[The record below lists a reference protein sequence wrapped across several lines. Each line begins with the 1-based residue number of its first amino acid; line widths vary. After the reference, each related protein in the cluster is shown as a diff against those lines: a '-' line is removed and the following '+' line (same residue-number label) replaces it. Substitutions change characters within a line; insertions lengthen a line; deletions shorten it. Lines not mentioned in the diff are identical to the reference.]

1 MVETRL
7 GQANKTLKFVV
18 IGFVS
23 LIVLLLVFLGSLCLF
38 GGYKIL
44 WVQGDSSIQKIP
56 PFSLILVQPCDVSEL
71 KARNEETGEFGD
83 FAVRASAGSYV
94 THEVIYVAESEEE
107 WLFDTKQYDATGT
120 AKTDA
125 EKFNSG
131 KLFDQDDLVGK
142 VVHIEWFLGKAFA
155 WIQGYSNLDSS
166 IRTTKLPVLAV
177 IRVAGLFAIC
187 VAISKFAE
195 NISYKEDI
203 C

>member
-7 GQANKTLKFVV
+7 TQANKILKLVG

-83 FAVRASAGSYV
+83 FAVRASAGTFV

-107 WLFDTKQYDATGT
+107 WVFDTKQYDSTGT

-131 KLFDQDDLVGK
+131 KLFNQDDLVGK
-142 VVHIEWFLGKAFA
+142 VVYIEWFVGKAFA
-155 WIQGYSNLDSS
+155 WVQGYTNLGSS
-166 IRTTKLPVLAV
+166 IKTAKLPLLAV
-177 IRVAGLFAIC
+177 IRVGALACI
-187 VAISKFAE
+187 VMAISKFSE